1 MHYII
6 IRLTEMNNERV
17 RTLNYPSRGNST
29 LHTKQFAHNGMT
41 PVNTEFIKSNS
52 RRNNS
57 FNQRLILLS
66 LLNLIKTHQFILL
79 NDKQHQQQQ
88 QQHQPQQHKHNDIIT
103 SLKAVFKALCVTKEE
118 LRDEKETLLQKV
130 KLYIINIY
138 IAS

>member
-1 MHYII
+1 
-6 IRLTEMNNERV
+6 MNNERV

-29 LHTKQFAHNGMT
+29 LNNKQFVHNGMI
-41 PVNTEFIKSNS
+41 PVNTEFVKRNS

-79 NDKQHQQQQ
+79 NDKQQQQQ
-88 QQHQPQQHKHNDIIT
+88 QQQQQSKHNDIIT

-118 LRDEKETLLQKV
+118 LRDERETLLQKV
-130 KLYIINIY
+130 KLI
-138 IAS
+138 

>member
-1 MHYII
+1 
-6 IRLTEMNNERV
+6 MNNERV

-29 LHTKQFAHNGMT
+29 LNNKQFVHNGMI
-41 PVNTEFIKSNS
+41 PVNTEFVKSNS

-79 NDKQHQQQQ
+79 NDKQQQQQ
-88 QQHQPQQHKHNDIIT
+88 SKHNDIIT

-130 KLYIINIY
+130 KLI
-138 IAS
+138 

>member
-1 MHYII
+1 
-6 IRLTEMNNERV
+6 MNNERV

-29 LHTKQFAHNGMT
+29 LHTKQFVHNGMT

-79 NDKQHQQQQ
+79 NDKQ
-88 QQHQPQQHKHNDIIT
+88 QHQPHQQQQHKHNDIIT

-130 KLYIINIY
+130 KLINY
-138 IAS
+138 N

>member
-1 MHYII
+1 
-6 IRLTEMNNERV
+6 MNNERV

-29 LHTKQFAHNGMT
+29 LHTKQFVHNGMT

-79 NDKQHQQQQ
+79 NDKQQQQQ
-88 QQHQPQQHKHNDIIT
+88 PHQQPHQQQQHKHNDIIT

-130 KLYIINIY
+130 KLLNYN
-138 IAS
+138 